1 MKKAALL
8 LAAILLLMHPAAA
21 ACLVTGEAY
30 GVGAAAAIVMEAE
43 SGEALFA
50 QEIHR
55 QLPMA
60 STTKIM
66 TALLTLEQPNLQQE
80 FTVDETAIRVEGSSM
95 GLRQGDTVTLY
106 ALAVGM
112 LLASGNDA
120 AGAAAVR
127 ISGSMKA
134 FVAEMNR
141 RAASLGMNNTHFVTP
156 SGLDA
161 EEHNYLHPTEPR
173 RTPYVSTKLL
183 ARAALQNPL
192 FAGIAASRRMTVSYG
207 QPPYARSLLNHNR
220 LLSLYGDAIGVKTG
234 FTKKAGRCLVSAAEK
249 DGVRLICVTLNCPD
263 DWNPHAALYQR
274 YFALTESRPLTLEA
288 PILPVVGGQKAALQT
303 VLVGQPTYTAIRGR
317 EEGITVTVYLNRG
330 FCYAPVEAGQPL
342 GQVVWRRGDHVIGTA
357 VLAAGE
363 SIPALESHRP
373 WWQKLY
379 G

>member
-43 SGEALFA
+43 SGEVLFA

-161 EEHNYLHPTEPR
+161 EEHY
-173 RTPYVSTKLL
+173 STAYDMALL

-234 FTKKAGRCLVSAAEK
+234 FTKKA
-249 DGVRLICVTLNCPD
+249 D
-263 DWNPHAALYQR
+263 DWNTHAALYQR

-288 PILPVVGGQKAALQT
+288 PILPVVGGQKAAQQT
-303 VLVGQPTYTAIRGR
+303 VRVGHPTYTAIRGR